1 MGKYNK
7 LEVKGMDELL
17 TQLKKMHD
25 APEKVGR
32 KALQEAGKH
41 VKDVEVSVA
50 KEEHPRMPEGYSQD
64 VGWKE
69 LKKYGVRTRRQG
81 SQYVDIGL
89 RGKVTASQKK
99 KDAKN
104 KESGKKRP
112 TQWDR
117 IKGLWF
123 NNFGFYHNRT
133 GEYIAGSNWIG
144 KAYDES
150 SEKAYRI
157 IKEEIVKGM
166 GL

>member
-17 TQLKKMHD
+17 DQLKKMND
-25 APEKVGR
+25 APEKVSK
-32 KALQEAGKH
+32 KALQKAGQH
-41 VKDVEVSVA
+41 VKDVEVEVA
-50 KEEHPRMPEGYSQD
+50 KEEHKKYSQD

-69 LKKYGVRTRRQG
+69 IKKYGVRTRRSG

-89 RGKVTASQKK
+89 RGRRTASQKK
-99 KDAKN
+99 KDEAN
-104 KESGKKRP
+104 KLAGKSRP
-112 TQWDR
+112 THWDK

-123 NNFGFYHNRT
+123 VNFGFYHNRT

-144 KAYDES
+144 KAYEES

>member
-7 LEVKGMDELL
+7 LMVKGMDELL
-17 TQLKKMHD
+17 EQLKKMDD
-25 APEKVGR
+25 APEKVSK
-32 KALQEAGKH
+32 KALQKAGNH
-41 VKDVEVSVA
+41 VRSVEVEIA
-50 KEEHPRMPEGYSQD
+50 KAEHNKYSQN

-69 LKKYGVRTRRQG
+69 IKRYGVRTRKTG

-89 RGKVTASQKK
+89 RGKVSANQKK
-99 KDAKN
+99 KDQAN
-104 KESGKKRP
+104 KDSGKSRP
-112 TQWDR
+112 TYWDR

-133 GEYIAGSNWIG
+133 GEYVAGTNWIG

-150 SEKAYRI
+150 SEEAYRI
-157 IKEEIVKGM
+157 VKEELVKGM